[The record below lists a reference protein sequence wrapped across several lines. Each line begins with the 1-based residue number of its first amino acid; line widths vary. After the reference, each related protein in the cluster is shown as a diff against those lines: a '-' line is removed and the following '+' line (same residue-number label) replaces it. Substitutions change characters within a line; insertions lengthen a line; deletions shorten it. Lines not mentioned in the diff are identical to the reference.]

1 MRMSDSDRPTACDD
15 RLEETGSSAS
25 RFAGI
30 NQADGL
36 ESMQAGSEWEEWDA
50 DFIDRIDLTD
60 RLLEVRRGRRL
71 GESYQRMTG
80 SGEAG
85 LQPEMFWVR
94 CESSALRFAGI
105 NQAHGLGGGSRDSRW
120 KEGRLCLML
129 LILC

>member
-36 ESMQAGSEWEEWDA
+36 ESMQAGSEWEKWERWDA

-60 RLLEVRRGRRL
+60 RPLEVRRGRRL
-71 GESYQRMTG
+71 GENYRRMMV
-80 SGEAG
+80 S
-85 LQPEMFWVR
+85 
-94 CESSALRFAGI
+94 
-105 NQAHGLGGGSRDSRW
+105 
-120 KEGRLCLML
+120 K
-129 LILC
+129 